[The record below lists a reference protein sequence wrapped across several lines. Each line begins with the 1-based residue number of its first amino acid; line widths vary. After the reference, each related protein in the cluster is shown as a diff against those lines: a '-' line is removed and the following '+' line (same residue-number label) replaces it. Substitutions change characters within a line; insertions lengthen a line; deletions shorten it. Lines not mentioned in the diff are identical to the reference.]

1 MKINNSSKRILCFG
15 DSNTWGSIPGLS
27 KRFPADIRWTGV
39 LQQLLGDNYDI
50 IEEGLSARTTD
61 IDDLDHPEE
70 LRNGKKYL
78 IPCLNS
84 QIPLDL
90 VVLFLGTNDF
100 KSRYN
105 RQPEDTAKSIEAMI
119 ELIGSMTY
127 VHETIPP
134 KVILICPALIDSNE
148 RDLFQ
153 KYEGAEAKS
162 LKLSE
167 LLTELSKKLNLP
179 FIDMTKEFR
188 AVGHLNEEEHRKLA
202 ELIAEKIKSLNTIL
216 LS

>member
-27 KRFPADIRWTGV
+27 KRFPADVRWTGV
-39 LQQLLGDNYDI
+39 LQQLLGDDYDI

-61 IDDLDHPEE
+61 IDDMDHPEE
-70 LRNGKKYL
+70 LRNGRKYL

-84 QIPLDL
+84 QIPLDY
-90 VVLFLGTNDF
+90 VILFLGTNDF

-105 RQPEDTAKSIEAMI
+105 RGSEETAKSIESMI
-119 ELIGSMTY
+119 DLIGNMKY

-134 KVILICPALIDSNE
+134 KVILICPALINPE
-148 RDLFQ
+148 EKDLFG
-153 KYEGAEAKS
+153 KYEGAEVKS
-162 LKLSE
+162 VKLSE

-202 ELIAEKIKSLNTIL
+202 ELLAEKIKSLNAIVF
-216 LS
+216 S